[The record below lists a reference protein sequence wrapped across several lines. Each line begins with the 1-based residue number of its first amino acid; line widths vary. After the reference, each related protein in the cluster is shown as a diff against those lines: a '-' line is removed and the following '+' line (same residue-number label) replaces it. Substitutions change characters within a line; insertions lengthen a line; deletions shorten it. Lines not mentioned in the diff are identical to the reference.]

1 MRYSS
6 YFIPTKKEIPADA
19 EIISHQ
25 LMVRA
30 GMIRKLTSG
39 IYTYLPVGLKSIRK
53 VENIVREEMNRAG
66 AIEVLMPAVQP
77 AELWQ
82 ESGRWEYYGRELL
95 RFKDRH
101 DRDACMG
108 PTHEEVIT
116 DLVRKE
122 IHSYKQMPINLYQI
136 QTKFRDEIRP
146 RFGIMRGRE
155 FIMKDAY
162 SFDVDEAGVNRS
174 YEAMYEAYDRI
185 FQRCGLKFRAVEADS
200 GTIGGSYSHEFM
212 VLAESGEDRIVNC
225 TTCDYAAN
233 LERAEVKEK
242 DGVSPADAN
251 AFEALV
257 RLETPDQRTIDEV
270 AEFLKIT
277 PEQLV
282 KTLVY
287 MVDEEPVAVLLRGDH
302 ELNETKLKNALD
314 AQTVEMASER
324 SVEEATGAPLG
335 FAGPVGL
342 EIKVVADNALKT
354 MKNFVV
360 GGNEKDLHLK
370 NVNLE
375 RDFTIALFGDLRTI
389 APGDA
394 CPRCG
399 GHIAFGRGIEV
410 GHVFKLGVKYSEAM
424 KAVFLNEQ
432 GKERPMIM
440 GCYGIGIGRTV
451 AAAIEQNH
459 DKDGI
464 VFPIPVAPFEVT
476 LLPLQMH
483 NEAVVEAA
491 SKIYGDLVNMGID
504 ALLDDRDERAGVK
517 FKDAD
522 LLGIPVRITLGSRGL
537 KNGEVEVKLRTEPE
551 SFMIPLNTAVIAI
564 SDTVKGLYDSL
575 K

>member
-6 YFIPTKKEIPADA
+6 YFIPTQKEVPADA

-39 IYTYLPVGLKSIRK
+39 IYTYLPVGLRSIRK

-82 ESGRWEYYGRELL
+82 ESGRWDYYRRELL

-101 DRDACMG
+101 DREACMG

-162 SFDVDEAGVNRS
+162 SFDVDEAGANRS
-174 YEAMYEAYDRI
+174 YEAMYEAYERI
-185 FQRCGLKFRAVEADS
+185 FKRCGLKFRPVEADS

-212 VLAESGEDRIVNC
+212 VLAESGEDQIVNC
-225 TTCDYAAN
+225 TACDYAAN
-233 LERAEVKEK
+233 LERAEVKEEE
-242 DGVSPADAN
+242 VSSPDKN
-251 AFEALV
+251 GFEALGRV
-257 RLETPDQRTIDEV
+257 DTPNQRTIEEV
-270 AEFLKIT
+270 AEFLNIT
-277 PEQLV
+277 SEQLV

-287 MVDEEPVAVLLRGDH
+287 VVDEEPVAVLIRGDH
-302 ELNETKLKNALD
+302 ELNDAKLKNALD

-324 SVEEATGAPLG
+324 MVEEVTGAPLG

-342 EIKVVADNALKT
+342 KIRVVADNALKA

-360 GGNEKDLHLK
+360 GGNENDLHLK

-375 RDFTIALFGDLRTI
+375 RDFKPSLFGDLRTI

-399 GHIAFGRGIEV
+399 GEIAFGRGIEV

-432 GKERPMIM
+432 GKEMPSIM

-464 VFPIPVAPFEVT
+464 VFPAPVAPFEVT
-476 LLPLQMH
+476 ILPLQMH
-483 NEAVVEAA
+483 NEDVVEAA
-491 SKIYGDLVNMGID
+491 SKIYEDLLAKGID
-504 ALLDDRDERAGVK
+504 VLLDDRDERAGVK

-522 LLGIPVRITLGSRGL
+522 LLGIPVRITVGSRGL
-537 KNGEVEVKLRTEPE
+537 KNGEVEVKLRPEPE
-551 SFMIPLNTAVIAI
+551 SFTVPLNSAADAI
-564 SDTVKGLYDSL
+564 SDTVKGLYDSV

>member
-6 YFIPTKKEIPADA
+6 YFIPTKKEVPADA

-25 LMVRA
+25 LMIRA

-162 SFDVDEAGVNRS
+162 SFDVDEAGANRS
-174 YEAMYEAYDRI
+174 YEAMYEAYERI

-212 VLAESGEDRIVNC
+212 VLADSGEDQLVNC
-225 TTCDYAAN
+225 AACSYAAN
-233 LERAEVKEK
+233 LERAEVKK
-242 DGVSPADAN
+242 DVNVAPPDPSE
-251 AFEALV
+251 FLEMERV
-257 RLETPDQRTIDEV
+257 ETPDQRTIDEV
-270 AEFLKIT
+270 ARFLNVT
-277 PEQLV
+277 SQNLV
-282 KTLVY
+282 KTLIYV
-287 MVDEEPVAVLLRGDH
+287 VDEEPVAVLVRGDH
-302 ELNETKLKNALD
+302 ELNEAKLKNALN
-314 AQTVEMASER
+314 AQSVEMASER
-324 SVEEATGAPLG
+324 TVEETTRAPMG

-342 EIKVVADNALKT
+342 RIKVLADNAVKT
-354 MKNFVV
+354 MASFVV

-375 RDFTIALFGDLRTI
+375 RDFKVAVFGDLRTI
-389 APGDA
+389 AQSDP

-399 GHIAFGRGIEV
+399 GAMSFGRGIEV

-424 KAVFLNEQ
+424 KALFLNEQ
-432 GKERPMIM
+432 GKELPMIM

-459 DKDGI
+459 DENGI
-464 VFPIPVAPFEVT
+464 VFPIPVAPFEVSI
-476 LLPLQMH
+476 LPLQMH
-483 NEAVVEAA
+483 NDDVVKAAV
-491 SKIYGDLVNMGID
+491 KIYEDLMKNGID

-517 FKDAD
+517 FNDAD
-522 LLGIPVRITLGSRGL
+522 LLGIPVRITVGSRGL
-537 KNGEVEVKLRTEPE
+537 KNGEVEVKLRSEAE
-551 SFMIPLNTAVIAI
+551 SFTVPLNNAAIAI
-564 SDTVKGLYDSL
+564 GETVKGLYDSL

>member
-6 YFIPTKKEIPADA
+6 YFIPTQKEVPADA

-39 IYTYLPVGLKSIRK
+39 IYTYLPVGLRSIRK

-82 ESGRWEYYGRELL
+82 ESGRWDYYGRELL

-101 DRDACMG
+101 DREACMG

-162 SFDVDEAGVNRS
+162 SFDVDEAGANRS
-174 YEAMYEAYDRI
+174 YEAMYEAYEKI
-185 FQRCGLKFRAVEADS
+185 FKRCGLKFRPVEADS

-212 VLAESGEDRIVNC
+212 VLAESGEDQIVNC
-225 TTCDYAAN
+225 TACDYAAN
-233 LERAEVKEK
+233 LERAEVKEEA
-242 DGVSPADAN
+242 VSSPDKN
-251 AFEALV
+251 GFEALGRV
-257 RLETPDQRTIDEV
+257 DTPNQRTIEEV
-270 AEFLKIT
+270 AEFLNIT
-277 PEQLV
+277 SEQLV

-287 MVDEEPVAVLLRGDH
+287 VVDEEAVAVLIRGDH
-302 ELNETKLKNALD
+302 ELNDAKLKNALD
-314 AQTVEMASER
+314 AQAVEMASER
-324 SVEEATGAPLG
+324 MVEEATGAPLG

-342 EIKVVADNALKT
+342 KIRVVADNALKA

-375 RDFTIALFGDLRTI
+375 RDFKPSLFGDLRTI

-399 GHIAFGRGIEV
+399 GEIAFGRGIEV

-432 GKERPMIM
+432 GKEMPSIM

-464 VFPIPVAPFEVT
+464 VFPAPVAPFEVT
-476 LLPLQMH
+476 ILPLQMH
-483 NEAVVEAA
+483 NEDVVAAA
-491 SKIYGDLVNMGID
+491 SKIYEDLLAKGID
-504 ALLDDRDERAGVK
+504 VLLDDRDERAGVK

-522 LLGIPVRITLGSRGL
+522 LLGIPVRITVGSRGL
-537 KNGEVEVKLRTEPE
+537 KNGEVEVKLRPEPE
-551 SFMIPLNTAVIAI
+551 SFTVPLNSAADAI
-564 SDTVKGLYDSL
+564 SDTVKGLYDSV

>member
-6 YFIPTKKEIPADA
+6 YFIPTKKEVPADA

-25 LMVRA
+25 LMIRA

-53 VENIVREEMNRAG
+53 VESIVREEMNRAG

-162 SFDVDEAGVNRS
+162 SFDVDEAGANRS
-174 YEAMYEAYDRI
+174 YEAMFEAYERI

-212 VLAESGEDRIVNC
+212 VLADSGEDQIVNC
-225 TTCDYAAN
+225 AACSYAAN
-233 LERAEVKEK
+233 LERAEVKAEENMTPP
-242 DGVSPADAN
+242 DPSELMDMERV
-251 AFEALV
+251 
-257 RLETPDQRTIDEV
+257 ETPGQRTIDEV
-270 AEFLKIT
+270 ARFLNVT
-277 PEQLV
+277 SRNLV
-282 KTLVY
+282 KTLIYV
-287 MVDEEPVAVLLRGDH
+287 VDEEPVAVLVRGDH
-302 ELNETKLKNALD
+302 ELNEAKLKNTLN
-314 AQTVEMASER
+314 AQSVEMASER
-324 SVEEATGAPLG
+324 TVEETTGAPMG
-335 FAGPVGL
+335 FVGPVGL
-342 EIKVVADNALKT
+342 KIKVLADNVVRT
-354 MKNFVV
+354 MANFVV

-370 NVNLE
+370 NVNFE
-375 RDFTIALFGDLRTI
+375 RDFKIAQFGDLRTI
-389 APGDA
+389 AQGDP

-399 GHIAFGRGIEV
+399 GAMSFGRGIEV

-424 KAVFLNEQ
+424 KALFLNEQ
-432 GKERPMIM
+432 GKELPMIM

-459 DKDGI
+459 DENGI
-464 VFPIPVAPFEVT
+464 VFPIPVAPFEVSI
-476 LLPLQMH
+476 LPLQMH
-483 NEAVVEAA
+483 NDDVVNAA
-491 SKIYGDLVNMGID
+491 DKIYEDLVKSGID
-504 ALLDDRDERAGVK
+504 VLLDDRDERAGVK
-517 FKDAD
+517 FNDAD
-522 LLGIPVRITLGSRGL
+522 LLGIPVRITVGSRGL
-537 KNGEVEVKLRTEPE
+537 KNGEVEVKLRSEAE
-551 SFMIPLNTAVIAI
+551 SFTVPLDNAAIAI
-564 SDTVKGLYDSL
+564 GKTVKDLYDSL

>member
-1 MRYSS
+1 MRYSN
-6 YFIPTKKEIPADA
+6 YFVPTKKEVPADA

-25 LMVRA
+25 LMIRA
-30 GMIRKLTSG
+30 GMIKKLTSG

-53 VENIVREEMNRAG
+53 VEDIVREEMNRAG

-162 SFDVDEAGVNRS
+162 SFDVDEAGANKS
-174 YEAMYEAYDRI
+174 YEAMCEAYERI
-185 FQRCGLKFRAVEADS
+185 FKRCGLKFRAVEADS

-212 VLAESGEDRIVNC
+212 VLADSGEDQIINC
-225 TTCDYAAN
+225 TACDYAAN
-233 LERAEVKEK
+233 LERAEVTEETNTTQP
-242 DGVSPADAN
+242 DPAG
-251 AFEALV
+251 FEAMARV
-257 RLETPDQRTIDEV
+257 DTPDQRTIEEV
-270 AEFLKIT
+270 ARFLRVT
-277 PEQLV
+277 PQDLV

-287 MVDEEPVAVLLRGDH
+287 LVDDEPVAVLVRGDH
-302 ELNETKLKNALD
+302 ELNEAKLKNALD
-314 AQTVEMASER
+314 AQSVEMAPER
-324 SVEEATGAPLG
+324 IVLETTGAPMG
-335 FAGPVGL
+335 FAGPVAL
-342 EIKVVADNALKT
+342 KIRIVADNAIKT

-360 GGNEKDLHLK
+360 GGNQKDLHLI
-370 NVNLE
+370 NVNLK
-375 RDFTIALFGDLRTI
+375 RDFSVSSFGDLRTI
-389 APGDA
+389 LPEDP

-399 GHIAFGRGIEV
+399 AAIAFGRGIEV

-432 GKERPMIM
+432 GKELPMIM

-459 DKDGI
+459 DDMGI
-464 VFPIPVAPFEVT
+464 VFPIPVAPFEVSI
-476 LLPLQMH
+476 LPLQMH
-483 NEAVVEAA
+483 NEAVVKAA
-491 SKIYGDLVNMGID
+491 TGIYEDLMKKGVD

-517 FKDAD
+517 FNDAD
-522 LLGIPVRITLGSRGL
+522 LLGIPVRVTVGSRGL
-537 KNGEVEVKLRTEPE
+537 KNGEVEVKLRSEKE
-551 SFMIPLNTAVIAI
+551 SFTVPLDSAGIAVHDA
-564 SDTVKGLYDSL
+564 VKDLYDSL